1 MSWESCN
8 TLLSFCFQVARS
20 LKWNEIKSLAGWG
33 GCCRAA
39 SLLRLPPAVML
50 WGEQSQRYKGTTDAF
65 WDHVYYFNSQT
76 LLSFKAWW
84 ISKSIEAKWLIRS
97 LGAPSTVLASLLWS
111 CHTQS
116 DGCCQ
121 ALLAKH
127 HSLLL
132 AKKNQFFR
140 QIGKWNPFP
149 LLWNSLPRIFMHT
162 TNKNILRT
170 VWLPLV
176 LQRNA
181 LVYYPE
187 HTVHSLPQMAL
198 SLLVSVDILKN

>member
-1 MSWESCN
+1 MKKTPHFQGHPCSLPVGSAPGMQTRGQAPARTAGGETSLELFKLNSLNLQLRNWTATIQSTDLACV
-8 TLLSFCFQVARS
+8 LGILQYSSVISLSGGQISEV
-20 LKWNEIKSLAGWG
+20 KWDQGLGWG
-33 GCCRAA
+33 GGCCSAA

-132 AKKNQFFR
+132 AKKNNFF
-140 QIGKWNPFP
+140 
-149 LLWNSLPRIFMHT
+149 
-162 TNKNILRT
+162 
-170 VWLPLV
+170 
-176 LQRNA
+176 
-181 LVYYPE
+181 
-187 HTVHSLPQMAL
+187 
-198 SLLVSVDILKN
+198 